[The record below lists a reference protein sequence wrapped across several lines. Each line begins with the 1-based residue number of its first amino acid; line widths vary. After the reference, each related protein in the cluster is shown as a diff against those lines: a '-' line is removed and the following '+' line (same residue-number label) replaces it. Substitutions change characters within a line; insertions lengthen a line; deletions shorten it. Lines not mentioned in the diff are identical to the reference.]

1 MASVTSLTAS
11 VHQRL
16 ATALSATLPTADA
29 DPLLRRSDRADYQAN
44 GILALAKKA
53 KANPRELATQ
63 VVARVESGE
72 LIGEIEVS
80 GPGFLNITLTD
91 RAITQNLAA
100 RYADDTGRL
109 GVPTAER
116 PGTTVI
122 DYAQPNV
129 AKEMHVGHL
138 RSAVIGDAVVQ
149 ILEFTG
155 ENVVRRHHI
164 GDWGTQFG
172 MLIQY
177 LDEHPHEL
185 DHKDARV
192 SGEEAMS
199 NLDRLYKAAR
209 KLFDSDEEFK
219 TRARRRVVDL
229 QAGDPHT
236 LATWQKFVDES
247 KIYFFSV
254 FEKLDMEVRD
264 ADIVGESG
272 YNDML
277 DETCRLL
284 EESGVAVRSEGA
296 LCVFFDDV
304 KGPDGNPVPLIVKK
318 SDGGYGYAATDLS
331 AIRDRVFHLKANSLL
346 YVVDARQSLHFKMV
360 FETARRAGWLND
372 DDVKAFQ
379 LAFGTVLG
387 KDGKPFKTREGET
400 IRLVDLLDEAIDRA
414 TAVVREKAEK
424 VGLTEEE
431 IVENGRYVG
440 IGAVK
445 YADLSTSAVRDY
457 KFDLDQMVSLNG
469 DTSVYLQ
476 YAYARIQSILRK
488 AGEAGPAA
496 HPELELAPAE
506 RALGLHLDQ
515 FGEAV
520 AEVAESYE
528 PHKLA
533 AYLFRLATLLTSFY
547 DQCPV
552 LKAESPAQVEN
563 RLFLVDLT
571 ARTLHRGMAL
581 LATRTPSPHAPPPG
595 YRPPA
600 AGRVALRHPRPG
612 RCRCL
617 PLQSLAWRP
626 FPIRCPSWR
635 PTRAGVCS
643 GLNSRFRRG
652 G

>member
-1 MASVTSLTAS
+1 MASVPSLAS
-11 VHQRL
+11 TVQQRL
-16 ATALSATLPTADA
+16 ADGLSAALPDAASA
-29 DPLLRRSDRADYQAN
+29 DPLLRRSDRADFQAN
-44 GILALAKKA
+44 GILALAKQLKG
-53 KANPRELATQ
+53 NPRELATK
-63 VVARVESGE
+63 VVEAIPANDV
-72 LIGEIEVS
+72 LKEIEVS
-80 GPGFLNITLTD
+80 GPGFLNITVTD
-91 RAITQNLAA
+91 AAIVDTLAA
-100 RYADDTGRL
+100 RAADARL
-109 GVPTAER
+109 GVPFNESA
-116 PGTTVI
+116 GTTVI

-138 RSAVIGDAVVQ
+138 RSAVIGAAMVE

-155 ENVVRRHHI
+155 ETVVRRHHI

-177 LDEHPHEL
+177 LIEHPHEL
-185 DHKDARV
+185 DHSSEAEV

-199 NLDRLYKAAR
+199 NLNRLYKASRA
-209 KLFDSDEEFK
+209 LFDSDEEFK
-219 TRARRRVVDL
+219 TRARARVVDL
-229 QAGDPHT
+229 QAGDEET
-236 LATWQKFVDES
+236 LALWQRFVDES
-247 KIYFFSV
+247 KIYFYSV
-254 FEKLDMEVRD
+254 FDKLDMDIRD
-264 ADIVGESG
+264 GDVVGESG

-277 DETCRLL
+277 AETCRIL

-304 KGPDGNPVPLIVKK
+304 KGPDGNPTPLIVQK
-318 SDGGYGYAATDLS
+318 SDGGFGYAATDLS
-331 AIRDRVFHLKANSLL
+331 AIRDRVQNLKATSLL

-372 DDVKAFQ
+372 EVKAVQ

-414 TAVVREKAEK
+414 TAVVEEKREK
-424 VGLTEEE
+424 VGLTDEEV
-431 IVENGRYVG
+431 VENGRYVG

-476 YAYARIQSILRK
+476 YAYARIQSIKRNVTD
-488 AGEAGPAA
+488 AEPAA
-496 HPELELAPAE
+496 HRELELAPAE

-515 FGEAV
+515 FGATL
-520 AEVAESYE
+520 AEVAEEYA

-533 AYLFRLATLLTSFY
+533 AYLYQLASHLTAFY

-552 LKAESPAQVEN
+552 MKAETRELKEN

-571 ARTLHRGMAL
+571 ARTLHQGMAL
-581 LATRTPSPHAPPPG
+581 LGIRTPE
-595 YRPPA
+595 R
-600 AGRVALRHPRPG
+600 L
-612 RCRCL
+612 
-617 PLQSLAWRP
+617 
-626 FPIRCPSWR
+626 
-635 PTRAGVCS
+635 
-643 GLNSRFRRG
+643 
-652 G
+652 

>member
-1 MASVTSLTAS
+1 MASVTSLSDS

-16 ATALSATLPTADA
+16 AAALSAALPQAGSA
-29 DPLLRRSDRADYQAN
+29 DPLLRRSDRADFQAN
-44 GILALAKKA
+44 GILALAKKE

-63 VVARVESGE
+63 VVSRVESGE
-72 LIGEIEVS
+72 LIKDVEVS
-80 GPGFLNITLTD
+80 GPGFLNITITD
-91 RAITQNLAA
+91 RAITETLAA

-109 GVPTAER
+109 GVPQAQQ

-138 RSAVIGDAVVQ
+138 RSAVIGDSVMRL
-149 ILEFTG
+149 LEFTG
-155 ENVVRRHHI
+155 EHVVRRHHI

-177 LDEHPHEL
+177 LEEHPHEL
-185 DHKDARV
+185 DHKADEV

-209 KLFDSDEEFK
+209 KLFDADEEFK

-229 QAGDPHT
+229 QAGDPQT
-236 LATWQKFVDES
+236 LAMWQKFVDES

-254 FEKLDMEVRD
+254 FEKLDMEIRD
-264 ADIVGESG
+264 EDIVGESG

-277 DETCRLL
+277 AETCRLL

-296 LCVFFDDV
+296 LCVFFDDI
-304 KGPDGNPVPLIVKK
+304 KGPDGNPVPLIVQK

-331 AIRDRVFHLKANSLL
+331 AIRDRVFAIKANTLL

-372 DDVKAFQ
+372 DVEAVQ

-400 IRLVDLLDEAIDRA
+400 VRLVDLLDEAIDRA
-414 TAVVREKAEK
+414 SAVVREKAQD
-424 VGLTEEE
+424 LSEEE
-431 IVENGRYVG
+431 IAERGTQVG
-440 IGAVK
+440 VGAVK
-445 YADLSTSAVRDY
+445 YADLSTSANRDY

-488 AGEAGPAA
+488 AGASRPVA
-496 HPELELAPAE
+496 HPELELHEAE
-506 RALGLHLDQ
+506 RALGLHADA
-515 FGEAV
+515 FAATV
-520 AEVAESYE
+520 AEAATEYA

-533 AYLFRLATLLTSFY
+533 AYLYQLASLYTTFY
-547 DQCPV
+547 DKCPV
-552 LKAESPAQVEN
+552 LKAETQEQIEN
-563 RLFLVDLT
+563 RLFLCDVT
-571 ARTLHRGMAL
+571 ARTLHQGMAL
-581 LATRTPSPHAPPPG
+581 LGVRTPE
-595 YRPPA
+595 R
-600 AGRVALRHPRPG
+600 L
-612 RCRCL
+612 
-617 PLQSLAWRP
+617 
-626 FPIRCPSWR
+626 
-635 PTRAGVCS
+635 
-643 GLNSRFRRG
+643 
-652 G
+652 

>member
-1 MASVTSLTAS
+1 MASVTSLSDNVQQHLAS
-11 VHQRL
+11 
-16 ATALSATLPTADA
+16 ALSATLPEAAGA
-29 DPLLRRSDRADYQAN
+29 DPLLRRSDRADFQAN

-63 VVARVESGE
+63 VVSRVVTGDV
-72 LIGEIEVS
+72 IQDVEVS
-80 GPGFLNITLTD
+80 GPGFLNITIAD
-91 RAITQNLAA
+91 KAITGNLAA
-100 RYADDTGRL
+100 RYADETGRL
-109 GVPTAER
+109 GVPYAEH

-138 RSAVIGDAVVQ
+138 RSAVIGDSVVQ
-149 ILEFTG
+149 LLEFTG

-185 DHKDARV
+185 DHKAAEV
-192 SGEEAMS
+192 TGEEAMS

-209 KLFDSDEEFK
+209 KKFDSDEEFK

-229 QAGDPHT
+229 QAGDEHT
-236 LATWQKFVDES
+236 LAMWQKFVDES

-254 FEKLDMEVRD
+254 FEKLDMEIRD

-277 DETCRLL
+277 AETCRLL

-296 LCVFFDDV
+296 LCVFFDDI
-304 KGPDGNPVPLIVKK
+304 KGPDGNPVPLIVQK

-331 AIRDRVFHLKANSLL
+331 AIRDRVFNLKANTLL
-346 YVVDARQSLHFKMV
+346 YVVDARQALHFRMV

-372 DDVKAFQ
+372 DVTAVQ

-400 IRLVDLLDEAIDRA
+400 VRLVDLLDEAIDRA
-414 TAVVREKAEK
+414 SAVVREKAQD
-424 VGLTEEE
+424 LSEEE
-431 IVENGRYVG
+431 IAERGAQVG

-445 YADLSTSAVRDY
+445 YADLSTSANRDY

-476 YAYARIQSILRK
+476 YAYARIRSILRK
-488 AGEAGPAA
+488 AGEVSPAA
-496 HPELELAPAE
+496 HPELALADAE
-506 RALGLHLDQ
+506 RALGLHLDS
-515 FGEAV
+515 FAETVREAA
-520 AEVAESYE
+520 AEYA

-533 AYLFRLATLLTSFY
+533 AYLYQLASLYTSFY
-547 DQCPV
+547 DKCPV
-552 LKAESPAQVEN
+552 LRAETPAQVEN
-563 RLFLVDLT
+563 RLFLCDVT

-581 LATRTPSPHAPPPG
+581 LGIRTPEK
-595 YRPPA
+595 
-600 AGRVALRHPRPG
+600 L
-612 RCRCL
+612 
-617 PLQSLAWRP
+617 
-626 FPIRCPSWR
+626 
-635 PTRAGVCS
+635 
-643 GLNSRFRRG
+643 
-652 G
+652 

>member
-1 MASVTSLTAS
+1 MASVTSLSDS

-16 ATALSATLPTADA
+16 AAALSAALPQAGSA
-29 DPLLRRSDRADYQAN
+29 DPLLRRSDRADFQAN
-44 GILALAKKA
+44 GILALAKKE

-63 VVARVESGE
+63 VVSRVESGE
-72 LIGEIEVS
+72 LIKDVEVS
-80 GPGFLNITLTD
+80 GPGFLNVTVTD

-109 GVPTAER
+109 GVPRAKR

-138 RSAVIGDAVVQ
+138 RSAVIGDSVVQ
-149 ILEFTG
+149 LLEFTG
-155 ENVVRRHHI
+155 ERVVRRHHI

-177 LDEHPHEL
+177 LEEHPHEL
-185 DHKDARV
+185 DHESGEV

-199 NLDRLYKAAR
+199 NLDRLYKASR
-209 KLFDSDEEFK
+209 GLFDSDEEFK

-229 QAGDPHT
+229 QAGDPQT
-236 LATWQKFVDES
+236 LAMWQKFVDES

-254 FEKLDMEVRD
+254 FEKLDMEIRD
-264 ADIVGESG
+264 EDIVGESG

-277 DETCRLL
+277 AETCRLL

-304 KGPDGNPVPLIVKK
+304 KGPDGKPVPLIVQK

-331 AIRDRVFHLKANSLL
+331 AIRDRVFDIKANRLL

-372 DDVKAFQ
+372 DVEAVQ

-400 IRLVDLLDEAIDRA
+400 VRLVDLLDEAIDRA
-414 TAVVREKAEK
+414 SAVVREKAQD
-424 VGLTEEE
+424 LSEEE
-431 IVENGRYVG
+431 IAERGTQVG

-445 YADLSTSAVRDY
+445 YADLSTSANRDY

-488 AGEAGPAA
+488 AGEARPAA
-496 HPELELAPAE
+496 HPELDLHAAE
-506 RALGLHLDQ
+506 RALGLHVDS
-515 FGEAV
+515 FGETV
-520 AEVAESYE
+520 AEAAAEHA
-528 PHKLA
+528 PHKLT
-533 AYLFRLATLLTSFY
+533 AYLYQLASLFTTFY
-547 DQCPV
+547 DKCPV
-552 LKAESPAQVEN
+552 LKAETPGQIEN
-563 RLFLVDLT
+563 RLFLCDVT

-581 LATRTPSPHAPPPG
+581 LGIRTPE
-595 YRPPA
+595 R
-600 AGRVALRHPRPG
+600 L
-612 RCRCL
+612 
-617 PLQSLAWRP
+617 
-626 FPIRCPSWR
+626 
-635 PTRAGVCS
+635 
-643 GLNSRFRRG
+643 
-652 G
+652 

>member
-16 ATALSATLPTADA
+16 ADALSAALPEAGAA
-29 DPLLRRSDRADYQAN
+29 DPLLRRSDRADFQAN

-53 KANPRELATQ
+53 KANPRELAAQ
-63 VVARVESGE
+63 VVARVESGDV
-72 LIGEIEVS
+72 IKEIEVS
-80 GPGFLNITLTD
+80 GPGFLNLTITD
-91 RAITQNLAA
+91 GAITENLAA
-100 RYADDTGRL
+100 RAADTEGRL
-109 GVPTAER
+109 GVPRAEH

-155 ENVVRRHHI
+155 ESVVRRHHI

-177 LDEHPHEL
+177 LIEHPHEL
-185 DHKDARV
+185 DHKGGEV

-199 NLDRLYKAAR
+199 NLNRLYKASRAI
-209 KLFDSDEEFK
+209 FDSDEEFK

-229 QAGDPHT
+229 QAGEPET
-236 LATWQKFVDES
+236 LALWQKFVDES
-247 KIYFFSV
+247 KIYFYSV
-254 FEKLDMEVRD
+254 FDKLDMEIRD
-264 ADIVGESG
+264 ADVVGESG

-331 AIRDRVFHLKANSLL
+331 AIRDRVFGLKASTLL

-372 DDVKAFQ
+372 DVSAVQ

-400 IRLVDLLDEAIDRA
+400 VRLVDLLDEAVERA
-414 TAVVREKAEK
+414 TAVVREKDVQGQLSEQEIAER
-424 VGLTEEE
+424 GTQ
-431 IVENGRYVG
+431 VG

-445 YADLSTSAVRDY
+445 YADLSTSANRDY

-488 AGEAGPAA
+488 AGEVRPAA

-506 RALGLHLDQ
+506 RALGLHIDQ
-515 FGEAV
+515 F
-520 AEVAESYE
+520 AETLAETAAEYA

-533 AYLFRLATLLTSFY
+533 AYLYQLASHYTTFY
-547 DQCPV
+547 DKCPV
-552 LKAESPAQVEN
+552 LKAETPAQVEN
-563 RLFLVDLT
+563 RLFYCDIT
-571 ARTLHRGMAL
+571 ARTLQQGMSL
-581 LATRTPSPHAPPPG
+581 LGIRTPE
-595 YRPPA
+595 R
-600 AGRVALRHPRPG
+600 L
-612 RCRCL
+612 
-617 PLQSLAWRP
+617 
-626 FPIRCPSWR
+626 
-635 PTRAGVCS
+635 
-643 GLNSRFRRG
+643 
-652 G
+652 

>member
-1 MASVTSLTAS
+1 MASVTSLTDLVNQQLAS
-11 VHQRL
+11 
-16 ATALSATLPTADA
+16 ALSATLPEASA
-29 DPLLRRSDRADYQAN
+29 DPLLRRSDRADFQAN

-53 KANPRELATQ
+53 KANPRELAAE
-63 VVARVESGE
+63 VVGRITTGE
-72 LIGEIEVS
+72 LIKDVEVS
-80 GPGFLNITLTD
+80 GPGFLNLTIAD
-91 RAITQNLAA
+91 GAITSNLAS

-109 GVPTAER
+109 GVPSAEH

-138 RSAVIGDAVVQ
+138 RSAVIGDSVVQ
-149 ILEFTG
+149 LLEFTG

-185 DHKDARV
+185 DHKAGENLQA

-199 NLDRLYKAAR
+199 NLDRLYKTAR

-229 QAGDPHT
+229 QAGDPAT
-236 LATWQKFVDES
+236 LAMWQKFVDES

-254 FEKLDMEVRD
+254 FEKLDMEIRD

-277 DETCRLL
+277 AETCRLL

-304 KGPDGNPVPLIVKK
+304 KGPDGNPVPLIVQK

-331 AIRDRVFHLKANSLL
+331 AIRDRVFRLKANTLL
-346 YVVDARQSLHFKMV
+346 YVVDARQALHFKMV

-372 DDVKAFQ
+372 DVHAVQ

-400 IRLVDLLDEAIDRA
+400 VRLVDLLDEAIDRA
-414 TAVVREKAEK
+414 SAVVREKAQD
-424 VGLTEEE
+424 LSEEE
-431 IVENGRYVG
+431 IAERGTQVG

-445 YADLSTSAVRDY
+445 YADLSTSANRDY

-476 YAYARIQSILRK
+476 YAYARIRSILRK
-488 AGEAGPAA
+488 APEGVGPSA

-506 RALGLHLDQ
+506 RALGLHLDA
-515 FGEAV
+515 FAETV
-520 AEVAESYE
+520 AEAAREYA

-533 AYLFRLATLLTSFY
+533 AYLYQLASHYTSFY
-547 DQCPV
+547 DKCPV
-552 LKAESPAQVEN
+552 LKAESPEQVEN
-563 RLFLVDLT
+563 RLFLCDIT
-571 ARTLHRGMAL
+571 AATLHRGMAL
-581 LATRTPSPHAPPPG
+581 LGIRTPE
-595 YRPPA
+595 R
-600 AGRVALRHPRPG
+600 L
-612 RCRCL
+612 
-617 PLQSLAWRP
+617 
-626 FPIRCPSWR
+626 
-635 PTRAGVCS
+635 
-643 GLNSRFRRG
+643 
-652 G
+652 

>member
-1 MASVTSLTAS
+1 MAPVTSLSHS
-11 VHQRL
+11 VEQHL
-16 ATALSATLPTADA
+16 SSALSATLPEAAGA
-29 DPLLRRSDRADYQAN
+29 DPLLRRSDRADFQAN

-63 VVARVESGE
+63 VVSHVVTGD

-80 GPGFLNITLTD
+80 GPGFLNVTITD
-91 RAITQNLAA
+91 GAITRNLAA
-100 RYADDTGRL
+100 RYADADRL
-109 GVPTAER
+109 GVPHSTA

-138 RSAVIGDAVVQ
+138 RSAVIGDATVQ

-155 ENVVRRHHI
+155 ESVVRRHHI

-185 DHKDARV
+185 DHKDSQV

-209 KLFDSDEEFK
+209 RLFDADEEFK

-254 FEKLDMEVRD
+254 FEKLDMEIRD
-264 ADIVGESG
+264 EDIVGESG

-277 DETCRLL
+277 AETCRLL

-304 KGPDGNPVPLIVKK
+304 KGPDGNPVPLIVQK

-331 AIRDRVFHLKANSLL
+331 AIRDRVFNLKASTLL

-360 FETARRAGWLND
+360 FETARRAGWLNE
-372 DDVKAFQ
+372 DVKAHQ

-400 IRLVDLLDEAIDRA
+400 VKLVDLLDEAVERA
-414 TAVVREKAEK
+414 TTVVREKAVK
-424 VGLTEEE
+424 VGLSEPE

-440 IGAVK
+440 VGAVK

-488 AGEAGPAA
+488 AGEARPVA

-515 FGEAV
+515 FGETV
-520 AEVAESYE
+520 HEVAAAYE

-533 AYLFRLATLLTSFY
+533 AYLYQLASHLTTFY
-547 DQCPV
+547 DQCHV
-552 LKAESPAQVEN
+552 LSPDNSPEVVEN

-571 ARTLHRGMAL
+571 ARTLHLGMAL
-581 LATRTPSPHAPPPG
+581 LGIRTPDK
-595 YRPPA
+595 
-600 AGRVALRHPRPG
+600 L
-612 RCRCL
+612 
-617 PLQSLAWRP
+617 
-626 FPIRCPSWR
+626 
-635 PTRAGVCS
+635 
-643 GLNSRFRRG
+643 
-652 G
+652 

>member
-1 MASVTSLTAS
+1 MASVTSLTDS
-11 VHQRL
+11 VQQRL
-16 ATALSATLPTADA
+16 ASALSATLPEAADA

-44 GILALAKKA
+44 GILALAKKT
-53 KANPRELATQ
+53 KANPRELAAQ
-63 VVARVESGE
+63 VVARVESGD
-72 LIGEIEVS
+72 LIKDIEVS
-80 GPGFLNITLTD
+80 GPGFLNITIGD
-91 RAITQNLAA
+91 SAITTTLAE
-100 RYADDTGRL
+100 RYADETGRL
-109 GVPTAER
+109 GVPYAAT

-138 RSAVIGDAVVQ
+138 RSAVIGDSVVEL
-149 ILEFTG
+149 LEFTG

-185 DHKDARV
+185 DHKDAQI

-209 KLFDSDEEFK
+209 RLFDSDEAFK

-236 LATWQKFVDES
+236 LAVWQRFVDES

-277 DETCRLL
+277 AETCRLL

-296 LCVFFDDV
+296 LCVFFEDI
-304 KGPDGNPVPLIVKK
+304 KGPDGDPVPLIVQK

-331 AIRDRVFHLKANSLL
+331 AIRDRVFNLKASTLL
-346 YVVDARQSLHFKMV
+346 YVVDARQALHFRMV

-372 DDVKAFQ
+372 DVTAVQ

-400 IRLVDLLDEAIDRA
+400 VRLVDLLDEAIERA
-414 TAVVREKAEK
+414 SAVVREKAQD
-424 VGLTEEE
+424 LSEEE
-431 IVENGRYVG
+431 IAERGAQVG

-445 YADLSTSAVRDY
+445 YADLSTSANRDY
-457 KFDLDQMVSLNG
+457 KFDLDQMVSLHG

-476 YAYARIQSILRK
+476 YAYARIRSILRK
-488 AGEAGPAA
+488 AGEVRPAA
-496 HPELELAPAE
+496 RPELALADAE
-506 RALGLHLDQ
+506 RALGLHLDS
-515 FGEAV
+515 FAEAV
-520 AEVAESYE
+520 AEAAREYA

-533 AYLFRLATLLTSFY
+533 AYLYQLASLFTTFY
-547 DQCPV
+547 DKCPV
-552 LKAESPAQVEN
+552 LRAETPEQVQN
-563 RLFLVDLT
+563 RLFLCDVT

-581 LATRTPSPHAPPPG
+581 LGIRTPEK
-595 YRPPA
+595 
-600 AGRVALRHPRPG
+600 L
-612 RCRCL
+612 
-617 PLQSLAWRP
+617 
-626 FPIRCPSWR
+626 
-635 PTRAGVCS
+635 
-643 GLNSRFRRG
+643 
-652 G
+652 

>member
-100 RYADDTGRL
+100 RYTDDTGRL

-284 EESGVAVRSEGA
+284 EESGVAERSEGA
-296 LCVFFDDV
+296 LCVFFDDI
-304 KGPDGNPVPLIVKK
+304 KGPDGNRVPLIVKK

-424 VGLTEEE
+424 VGLTEDE

-515 FGEAV
+515 FGETV

-533 AYLFRLATLLTSFY
+533 AYLFKLATLLTSFY

-571 ARTLHRGMAL
+571 ARTLHRGMGL
-581 LATRTPSPHAPPPG
+581 LGIRTPDK
-595 YRPPA
+595 
-600 AGRVALRHPRPG
+600 L
-612 RCRCL
+612 
-617 PLQSLAWRP
+617 
-626 FPIRCPSWR
+626 
-635 PTRAGVCS
+635 
-643 GLNSRFRRG
+643 
-652 G
+652 

>member
-1 MASVTSLTAS
+1 MASVTSLSDNVQQHLAS
-11 VHQRL
+11 AL
-16 ATALSATLPTADA
+16 AATLPEAAGA
-29 DPLLRRSDRADYQAN
+29 DPLLRRSDRADFQAN

-63 VVARVESGE
+63 VVDRVMTGDV
-72 LIGEIEVS
+72 IKDVEVS
-80 GPGFLNITLTD
+80 GPGFLNITLAD
-91 RAITQNLAA
+91 KAITQNLAA

-109 GVPTAER
+109 GVPTAAD

-138 RSAVIGDAVVQ
+138 RSAVIGDSVVQ
-149 ILEFTG
+149 LLEFTG
-155 ENVVRRHHI
+155 ENVIRRHHI

-185 DHKDARV
+185 DHKADRV
-192 SGEEAMS
+192 TGEEAMS

-209 KLFDSDEEFK
+209 KKFDSDEEFK

-236 LATWQKFVDES
+236 LAMWQKFVDES

-254 FEKLDMEVRD
+254 FEKLDMEIRD

-277 DETCRLL
+277 AETCRLL

-296 LCVFFDDV
+296 LCVFFDDI
-304 KGPDGNPVPLIVKK
+304 KGPDGKPVPLIVQK

-331 AIRDRVFHLKANSLL
+331 AIRDRVFNLKANTLL
-346 YVVDARQSLHFKMV
+346 YVVDARQALHFRMV
-360 FETARRAGWLND
+360 FETARRAGWLG
-372 DDVKAFQ
+372 DDVTAVQ

-400 IRLVDLLDEAIDRA
+400 VRLVDLLDEAIERA
-414 TAVVREKAEK
+414 SAVVREKAQD
-424 VGLTEEE
+424 LSEEE
-431 IVENGRYVG
+431 IAERGTQVG

-445 YADLSTSAVRDY
+445 YADLSTSANRDY

-488 AGEAGPAA
+488 AGEVRPAA
-496 HPELELAPAE
+496 HPELPLADAE
-506 RALGLHLDQ
+506 RALGLHLDS
-515 FGEAV
+515 FAETVREAA
-520 AEVAESYE
+520 AEYA

-533 AYLFRLATLLTSFY
+533 AYLYQVASLFTTFY
-547 DQCPV
+547 DKCPV
-552 LKAESPAQVEN
+552 LRAETPAQVEN
-563 RLFLVDLT
+563 RLFLSDLT
-571 ARTLHRGMAL
+571 ARTLHQGMTL
-581 LATRTPSPHAPPPG
+581 LGIRTPEK
-595 YRPPA
+595 
-600 AGRVALRHPRPG
+600 L
-612 RCRCL
+612 
-617 PLQSLAWRP
+617 
-626 FPIRCPSWR
+626 
-635 PTRAGVCS
+635 
-643 GLNSRFRRG
+643 
-652 G
+652 

>member
-16 ATALSATLPTADA
+16 ADALSAALPEAGSA
-29 DPLLRRSDRADYQAN
+29 DPLLRRSDRADFQAN

-63 VVARVESGE
+63 VVGQIVSGE
-72 LIGEIEVS
+72 VIKDVEVS
-80 GPGFLNITLTD
+80 GPGFLNITITD
-91 RAITQNLAA
+91 RAITENLAA
-100 RYADDTGRL
+100 RAADAEGRL
-109 GVPTAER
+109 GVPRAQNA
-116 PGTTVI
+116 GTTVI

-149 ILEFTG
+149 ILEFIG
-155 ENVVRRHHI
+155 ESVVRRHHI

-177 LDEHPHEL
+177 LIEHPHEL
-185 DHKDARV
+185 DHEGGEV

-199 NLDRLYKAAR
+199 NLNRLYKASRAV
-209 KLFDSDEEFK
+209 FDSDEEFK

-229 QAGDPHT
+229 QAGEPET
-236 LATWQKFVDES
+236 LAMWQKFVDES
-247 KIYFFSV
+247 KIYFYSV
-254 FEKLDMEVRD
+254 FEKLDMEIRD
-264 ADIVGESG
+264 ADVVGESG

-304 KGPDGNPVPLIVKK
+304 KGPDGNPTPLIVKK

-331 AIRDRVFHLKANSLL
+331 AIRDRVFNLKASTLL

-360 FETARRAGWLND
+360 FETARRIGWLND
-372 DDVKAFQ
+372 EDVKAVQ

-387 KDGKPFKTREGET
+387 KDGKPFKTREGTTVKLE
-400 IRLVDLLDEAIDRA
+400 DLLDEAVQRA

-424 VGLTEEE
+424 VGLSEQE

-488 AGEAGPAA
+488 AGEARPVA

-506 RALGLHLDQ
+506 RELGLHLDR
-515 FGEAV
+515 FGETL
-520 AEVAESYE
+520 AEVAEGYE

-533 AYLFRLATLLTSFY
+533 AYLYQLASLLTTFY
-547 DQCPV
+547 DKCQV
-552 LKAESPAQVEN
+552 LSDANPTEVVEN
-563 RLFLVDLT
+563 RLFLVDIT
-571 ARTLHRGMAL
+571 ARTLHQGMAL
-581 LATRTPSPHAPPPG
+581 LGIRTPE
-595 YRPPA
+595 R
-600 AGRVALRHPRPG
+600 L
-612 RCRCL
+612 
-617 PLQSLAWRP
+617 
-626 FPIRCPSWR
+626 
-635 PTRAGVCS
+635 
-643 GLNSRFRRG
+643 
-652 G
+652 

>member
-1 MASVTSLTAS
+1 MASVTSLSDSVRQHLAS
-11 VHQRL
+11 
-16 ATALSATLPTADA
+16 ALSATLPEAADA
-29 DPLLRRSDRADYQAN
+29 DPLLRRSDRADFQAN

-63 VVARVESGE
+63 VVAQVTTGPVIED
-72 LIGEIEVS
+72 IEVS
-80 GPGFLNITLTD
+80 GPGFLNITVSD
-91 RAITQNLAA
+91 RAITENLAA
-100 RYADDTGRL
+100 RYADEAGRL
-109 GVPTAER
+109 GVPFAAN

-138 RSAVIGDAVVQ
+138 RSAVIGDSVVQ
-149 ILEFTG
+149 LLEFTG
-155 ENVVRRHHI
+155 ETVIRRHHI

-185 DHKDARV
+185 DHKRSAEDTAA

-229 QAGDPHT
+229 QAGEPRT
-236 LATWQKFVDES
+236 LAMWQKFVDES

-277 DETCRLL
+277 AETCRLL

-296 LCVFFDDV
+296 LCVFFDDI
-304 KGPDGNPVPLIVKK
+304 KGPDGNPVPLIVQK

-331 AIRDRVFHLKANSLL
+331 AIRDRVFNLKASTLL
-346 YVVDARQSLHFKMV
+346 YVVDARQALHFRMV

-372 DDVKAFQ
+372 DVTAFQ

-387 KDGKPFKTREGET
+387 KDGKPFKTRAGET
-400 IRLVDLLDEAIDRA
+400 VKLQDLLDEAVDRA
-414 TAVVREKAEK
+414 TAVVRDKAEK
-424 VGLTEEE
+424 VGLTEQE
-431 IVENGRYVG
+431 IEENGRYVG

-488 AGEAGPAA
+488 AGDTRPAA
-496 HPELELAPAE
+496 HPELALAPAE

-515 FGEAV
+515 FAETV
-520 AEVAESYE
+520 LEVATSYE

-533 AYLFRLATLLTSFY
+533 AYLYQLASHLTTFY

-552 LKAESPAQVEN
+552 LKADTPAQTEN

-571 ARTLHRGMAL
+571 ARTLHQGMSL
-581 LATRTPSPHAPPPG
+581 LGIRTPEK
-595 YRPPA
+595 
-600 AGRVALRHPRPG
+600 L
-612 RCRCL
+612 
-617 PLQSLAWRP
+617 
-626 FPIRCPSWR
+626 
-635 PTRAGVCS
+635 
-643 GLNSRFRRG
+643 
-652 G
+652 

>member
-1 MASVTSLTAS
+1 MASVPSLAS
-11 VHQRL
+11 NVQQRL
-16 ATALSATLPTADA
+16 ADALTAALPEAGSA
-29 DPLLRRSDRADYQAN
+29 DPLLRRSDRADFQAN
-44 GILALAKKA
+44 GILALAKKL
-53 KANPRELATQ
+53 KGNPRELAGQ
-63 VVARVESGE
+63 VVDAIGE
-72 LIGEIEVS
+72 NDLLKEIEVS
-80 GPGFLNITLTD
+80 GPGFLNITVTD
-91 RAITQNLAA
+91 RAITETLAA
-100 RYADDTGRL
+100 RAADARL
-109 GVPTAER
+109 GVPLAAE

-138 RSAVIGDAVVQ
+138 RSAVIGDAMVQ
-149 ILEFTG
+149 ILEFAG
-155 ENVVRRHHI
+155 EQVVRRHHI

-177 LDEHPHEL
+177 LIEHPHEL
-185 DHKDARV
+185 DHKSDEAAAEV

-199 NLDRLYKAAR
+199 NLNRLYKASRA
-209 KLFDSDEEFK
+209 LFDSDEEFK
-219 TRARRRVVDL
+219 ARARDRVVAL
-229 QAGDPHT
+229 QAGEEQT
-236 LATWQKFVDES
+236 LALWQRFVDES
-247 KIYFFSV
+247 KIYFYSV

-264 ADIVGESG
+264 PDIVGESG

-318 SDGGYGYAATDLS
+318 SNGGYGYAATDLS
-331 AIRDRVFHLKANSLL
+331 AIRDRVQNLGASTLL

-372 DDVKAFQ
+372 KVKAHQ

-400 IRLVDLLDEAIDRA
+400 VRLVDLLDEAIDRA
-414 TAVVREKAEK
+414 TAVVAEKAGK
-424 VGLTEEE
+424 VGLSEQE
-431 IVENGRYVG
+431 IAENGRYVG

-476 YAYARIQSILRK
+476 YAYARIQSIKRR
-488 AGEAGPAA
+488 AGERRPAA
-496 HPELELAPAE
+496 HPELGLAPAE

-515 FGEAV
+515 FGEV
-520 AEVAESYE
+520 LGEVAASYE

-533 AYLFRLATLLTSFY
+533 AYLYQLASHLTTFY
-547 DQCPV
+547 DQCHV
-552 LKAESPAQVEN
+552 LSDDNAPEVVEN

-571 ARTLHRGMAL
+571 GRTLHQGMAL
-581 LATRTPSPHAPPPG
+581 LGIRTPE
-595 YRPPA
+595 R
-600 AGRVALRHPRPG
+600 L
-612 RCRCL
+612 
-617 PLQSLAWRP
+617 
-626 FPIRCPSWR
+626 
-635 PTRAGVCS
+635 
-643 GLNSRFRRG
+643 
-652 G
+652 

>member
-1 MASVTSLTAS
+1 MAPVTSLSDS
-11 VHQRL
+11 VQQHL
-16 ATALSATLPTADA
+16 ATALSAALPDAGSA
-29 DPLLRRSDRADYQAN
+29 DPLLRRSDRADFQAN

-63 VVARVESGE
+63 VVSQVVAGDV
-72 LIGEIEVS
+72 IKEIEVS
-80 GPGFLNITLTD
+80 GPGFLNITISD
-91 RAITQNLAA
+91 RAITENLAA
-100 RYADDTGRL
+100 RYADTDRL
-109 GVPTAER
+109 GVPFAER

-155 ENVVRRHHI
+155 ESVVRRHHI

-185 DHKDARV
+185 DHKAAEV
-192 SGEEAMS
+192 TGEEAMS

-209 KLFDSDEEFK
+209 GLFDSDEEFK

-229 QAGDPHT
+229 QAGEPKT
-236 LATWQKFVDES
+236 LAMWQKFVDES

-264 ADIVGESG
+264 PDIVGESG

-277 DETCRLL
+277 AETCRLL

-296 LCVFFDDV
+296 LCVFFEDV
-304 KGPDGNPVPLIVKK
+304 KGPDGKPVPLIVQK

-331 AIRDRVFHLKANSLL
+331 AIRDRVFNLKANTLL
-346 YVVDARQSLHFKMV
+346 YVVDARQALHFRMV

-372 DDVKAFQ
+372 DVKAQQ

-387 KDGKPFKTREGET
+387 KDGKPFKTRAGET
-400 IRLVDLLDEAIDRA
+400 VKLQDLLDEAVDRA
-414 TAVVREKAEK
+414 TTVVREKAEK
-424 VGLTEEE
+424 VGLSERE

-488 AGEAGPAA
+488 AGEARPTA

-506 RALGLHLDQ
+506 RAMGLHLDQ
-515 FGEAV
+515 FAETV
-520 AEVAESYE
+520 LEVASAYE

-533 AYLFRLATLLTSFY
+533 AYLYQLATLLTTFY

-552 LKAESPAQVEN
+552 LKAETPQQMEN

-571 ARTLHRGMAL
+571 ARTLHQGMAL
-581 LATRTPSPHAPPPG
+581 LGIRTPE
-595 YRPPA
+595 R
-600 AGRVALRHPRPG
+600 L
-612 RCRCL
+612 
-617 PLQSLAWRP
+617 
-626 FPIRCPSWR
+626 
-635 PTRAGVCS
+635 
-643 GLNSRFRRG
+643 
-652 G
+652 